1 MGPFQPPRY
10 TEAFRPGNV
19 EELRFRSFKDRPN
32 LDSVPNNCC

>member
-19 EELRFRSFKDRPN
+19 EELRFRSFKDRV
-32 LDSVPNNCC
+32 SEFGFSAK